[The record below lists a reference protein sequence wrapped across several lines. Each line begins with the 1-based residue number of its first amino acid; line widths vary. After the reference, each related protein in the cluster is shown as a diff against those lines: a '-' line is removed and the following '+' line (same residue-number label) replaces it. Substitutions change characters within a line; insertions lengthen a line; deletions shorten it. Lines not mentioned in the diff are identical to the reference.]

1 MDMPLYQPCSLPFL
15 LQIIVYNIYI
25 YKCINEIR
33 SQGNDNGYHF
43 ETVFLPFFNDGFHF
57 AAELDKPDDFERS

>member
-33 SQGNDNGYHF
+33 SQGNDIGYHF
-43 ETVFLPFFNDGFHF
+43 ETVFLPFF
-57 AAELDKPDDFERS
+57 